1 MDLSAFPLPDA
12 WAVLAWVV
20 AVPMFA
26 VAFARVH
33 WRAVADGPAARL
45 WPAAVAALIG
55 LWSIRA
61 HVGSHLAFHLSGIAA
76 LTLACGAPLAL
87 VGGAVVVGASIA
99 WSGANPANAA
109 AAWLAGVALPALVV
123 TAVRHAAAAW
133 LPRNL
138 FVFVFVVAYFGAAI
152 AYVATGAA
160 GTATAFAPVF
170 TKAAGA
176 SPSASSPTMRL
187 AGPSGISS
195 AKRCTFCQSSAS
207 STSKR
212 SSSDSTGVAEMRT
225 SAAASPPRICG
236 PLVRTISP

>member
-109 AAWLAGVALPALVV
+109 AVWLAGVALPALVV
-123 TAVRHAAAAW
+123 TGVRHAATAW

-160 GTATAFAPVF
+160 GTALAVALLDTPASVAFGDWLVVLGTLAFGEASVTGMLLALGVVYRPGWIVSYAP
-170 TKAAGA
+170 A
-176 SPSASSPTMRL
+176 R
-187 AGPSGISS
+187 
-195 AKRCTFCQSSAS
+195 
-207 STSKR
+207 
-212 SSSDSTGVAEMRT
+212 DE
-225 SAAASPPRICG
+225 PRG
-236 PLVRTISP
+236 

>member
-152 AYVATGAA
+152 VNHGWINRNALRVAFALFLIYVASNMLFRPGGRARSALEVTIMVAI
-160 GTATAFAPVF
+160 FAV
-170 TKAAGA
+170 TYLV
-176 SPSASSPTMRL
+176 MRL
-187 AGPSGISS
+187 LGRRYREMPNWGEIYRN
-195 AKRCTFCQSSAS
+195 KLRH
-207 STSKR
+207 STPY
-212 SSSDSTGVAEMRT
+212 DFE
-225 SAAASPPRICG
+225 I
-236 PLVRTISP
+236 